1 MTQLPDHIVIFD
13 GVCNFCNA
21 SVNFL
26 LKQNKKRDLYFSD
39 LQSPTIQELLKN
51 APEDIR
57 SSDSIIFYSR
67 GKWYNKSTAVL
78 EIAKHLKF
86 PYNKAVIFQFIPQ
99 KLRDA
104 IYNLIA
110 RNRYQWFG
118 KKSSCKIPTKAE
130 KRQLL
135 ENFL

>member
-1 MTQLPDHIVIFD
+1 MGNLPEHIVIFD

-21 SVNFL
+21 SVNFI
-26 LKQNKKRDLYFSD
+26 LKQNKKKNLYFSD
-39 LQSPTIQELLKN
+39 LQSPIIQDLLKK

-57 SSDSIIFYSR
+57 NSDSILFYSK
-67 GKWYNKSTAVL
+67 GKWYNKSAAVL
-78 EIAKHLKF
+78 QIAKHLRF
-86 PYNKAVIFQFIPQ
+86 PYNKAVIFQFIPE

-118 KKSSCKIPTKAE
+118 KKTSCKIPTKEE
-130 KRQLL
+130 KKRML